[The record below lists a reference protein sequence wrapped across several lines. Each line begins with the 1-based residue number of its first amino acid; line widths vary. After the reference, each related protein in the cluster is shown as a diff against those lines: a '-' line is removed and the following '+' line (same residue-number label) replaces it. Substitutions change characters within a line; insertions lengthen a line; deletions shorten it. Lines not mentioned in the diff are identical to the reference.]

1 MFSFSFFASWS
12 FLYLSTFLILRIAYF
27 NFLTL
32 IKFWSKFLKIV
43 LVGILFARIAFHNCV
58 YFFQT
63 EIFLTGVVNSLLL
76 IFVINHKNKGLVAEN
91 GELHCFLDKTPLS
104 FAISHI
110 SSIFI
115 LDEIY
120 LIKFLSSHEICL
132 VTSNL

>member
-43 LVGILFARIAFHNCV
+43 LVGILFARIAFHNCI

-91 GELHCFLDKTPLS
+91 GELHCFLDNTLFSFGASNLS
-104 FAISHI
+104 FKLVFDHLHPLIPL
-110 SSIFI
+110 
-115 LDEIY
+115 LDHYSVYYI
-120 LIKFLSSHEICL
+120 
-132 VTSNL
+132 

>member
-1 MFSFSFFASWS
+1 MFSLSFFANWY

-43 LVGILFARIAFHNCV
+43 LVGILLARIAFHNCV

-91 GELHCFLDKTPLS
+91 GELHCFLDNTLFSFGASNLS
-104 FAISHI
+104 FKLVFDHLHPLIPL
-110 SSIFI
+110 
-115 LDEIY
+115 LDHYSVYYI
-120 LIKFLSSHEICL
+120 
-132 VTSNL
+132 